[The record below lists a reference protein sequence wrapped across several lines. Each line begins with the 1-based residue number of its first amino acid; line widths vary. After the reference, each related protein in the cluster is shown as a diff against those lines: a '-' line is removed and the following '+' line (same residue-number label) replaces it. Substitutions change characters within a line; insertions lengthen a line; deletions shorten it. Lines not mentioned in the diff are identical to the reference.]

1 MDDSNSEAG
10 ADPAQ
15 LRRTLKRN
23 KTRMERQSDKLATM
37 LADIAPEQLD
47 LQELVD
53 AQSLIHSLSTAYE
66 ESYCSLQEAEADSAQ
81 GEADETEFE
90 LYDRAVTLA
99 KKQCNMLLTLKRVHS
114 ALHSLDIS
122 ITSLDSGMKEPGRDH
137 STITKDL
144 VLDHKDLKRVLVTS
158 NLDPGHPL
166 RAQCADMIDKAADLR
181 PSLLPKMTSPPSSW
195 RVHTLATREH
205 PWWFRSSVES

>member
-1 MDDSNSEAG
+1 MDDSNNEDG

-37 LADIAPEQLD
+37 LAVIAPEQLD

-90 LYDRAVTLA
+90 QYDRAVTLV

-122 ITSLDSGMKEPGRDH
+122 ITSLDSAWMKRDH

-166 RAQCADMIDKAADLR
+166 RAQCADMIDKAADL
-181 PSLLPKMTSPPSSW
+181 LAKVAKSPPKAW
-195 RVHTLATREH
+195 PEALVR
-205 PWWFRSSVES
+205 PWLYHLSYLLMTFDL